1 MSSSHVADP
10 HDLHHPMLDALAKN
24 WWLVL
29 LRGLCA
35 VAFGVLAFAWPGI
48 TLVTLVLLYG
58 GFALADGILAIAT
71 AIMGSHSAPRWWLA
85 VMGLLGIAAGILTF
99 VWPGITALVLLM
111 FIAFWAIATGVMQ
124 IIGAI
129 KLRKEIE
136 NELFLILGG
145 ILSVVFGIVML
156 AQPGA
161 GALALVLVIG
171 GYAIVYGVLLIA
183 FSLRLHRH
191 AD

>member
-1 MSSSHVADP
+1 MANLHAAP
-10 HDLHHPMLDALAKN
+10 HDFPHPILDGLAKN

-29 LRGLCA
+29 LRGLCS
-35 VAFGVLAFAWPGI
+35 VIFGILAFAWPGL

-58 GFALADGILAIAT
+58 GFALADGILAIAA
-71 AIMGSHSAPRWWLA
+71 AIAGGHSAPRWWLA
-85 VMGLLGIAAGILTF
+85 VMGLLGLAAGAVTF
-99 VWPGITALVLLM
+99 AWPGITALVLLM
-111 FIAFWAIATGVMQ
+111 FIAFWAIATGIMQ
-124 IIGAI
+124 IVGAI
-129 KLRKEIE
+129 KLRKEID
-136 NELFLILGG
+136 NELFLVLGG
-145 ILSVVFGIVML
+145 ILSVVFGMVML

-191 AD
+191 SE

>member
-191 AD
+191 AG

>member
-35 VAFGVLAFAWPGI
+35 VIFGVLAFAWPGI

-58 GFALADGILAIAT
+58 GFALADGILAIAA

-85 VMGLLGIAAGILTF
+85 VMGLLGISAGILTF
-99 VWPGITALVLLM
+99 VWPSITALVLLM

-129 KLRKEIE
+129 KLRKEID

-145 ILSVVFGIVML
+145 ILSVVFGVVML

>member
-1 MSSSHVADP
+1 MTNLHVADP
-10 HDLHHPMLDALAKN
+10 HDAHHPMLDALAKN

-35 VAFGVLAFAWPGI
+35 VIFGVLAFAWPGL

-58 GFALADGILAIAT
+58 GFALVDGILAIAA
-71 AIMGSHSAPRWWLA
+71 AIMGGQPAPRWWLA
-85 VMGLLGIAAGILTF
+85 VMGMLGIAAGIVTF
-99 VWPGITALVLLM
+99 AWPGITALVLLM

-124 IIGAI
+124 IVGAI
-129 KLRKEIE
+129 KLRKEID

-145 ILSVVFGIVML
+145 ILSVIFGIVML

>member
-1 MSSSHVADP
+1 MTNLHVAGP
-10 HDLHHPMLDALAKN
+10 HDLQHPMLHALAKN

-35 VAFGVLAFAWPGI
+35 IIFGILAFAWPGI

-58 GFALADGILAIAT
+58 GFALADGILAIA
-71 AIMGSHSAPRWWLA
+71 ASIIGGHPAPRWWLA
-85 VMGLLGIAAGILTF
+85 VMGLLGISAGILTF
-99 VWPGITALVLLM
+99 VWPAITALVLLM
-111 FIAFWAIATGVMQ
+111 LIAFWAIATGVMQ

-129 KLRKEIE
+129 KLRKEID

-171 GYAIVYGVLLIA
+171 GYAIMYGVLLIA
-183 FSLRLHRH
+183 FALRLHRNT
-191 AD
+191 D

>member
-1 MSSSHVADP
+1 MSSSHIADP
-10 HDLHHPMLDALAKN
+10 HDMRHPMLQALTKN
-24 WWLVL
+24 WWLIL

-35 VAFGVLAFAWPGI
+35 IVFGALAFAWPGI

-58 GFALADGILAIAT
+58 AFALVDGLFAIAA
-71 AIMGSHSAPRWWLA
+71 AIMGGAPAPRWWLA
-85 VMGLLGIAAGILTF
+85 VIGLLGISAGIVTF
-99 VWPGITALVLLM
+99 AWPGMTTLLLLM

-129 KLRKEIE
+129 RLRKEID

-161 GALALVLVIG
+161 GALALVFVIG
-171 GYAIVYGVLLIA
+171 GYAIVYGVLLVA

-191 AD
+191 AG

>member
-85 VMGLLGIAAGILTF
+85 VMGLLGIAAGMLTF